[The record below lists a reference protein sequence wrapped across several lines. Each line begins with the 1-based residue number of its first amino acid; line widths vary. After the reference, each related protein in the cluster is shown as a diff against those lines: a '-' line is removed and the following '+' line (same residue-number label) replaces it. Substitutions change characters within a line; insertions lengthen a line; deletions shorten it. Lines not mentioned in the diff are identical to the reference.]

1 MNQQVITVQPD
12 GSISGLQRK
21 AGKGVDLRQFGHATI
36 ERVSEITWD
45 EDRQR
50 WVVNIIS
57 GPMAGTL
64 LKWAVWRGAGFTT
77 IPEGCQ
83 VRTGSGDMTFENY
96 DDAVATEVAF
106 LDMLRKR
113 GVF

>member
-12 GSISGLQRK
+12 GTISGLQRK
-21 AGKGVDLRQFGHATI
+21 TGKGLDLRQFGHARI

-45 EDRQR
+45 EKRQR
-50 WVVNIIS
+50 WTVNIIN
-57 GPMAGTL
+57 GPMEGTL
-64 LKWAVWRGAGFTT
+64 LTWASWRGAGFTS
-77 IPEGCQ
+77 IPKGCK
-83 VRTGSGDMTFENY
+83 VTSSSVMMFEDY

>member
-12 GSISGLQRK
+12 GTISGLQRK
-21 AGKGVDLRQFGHATI
+21 TGKGVDLRQFGQARI

-50 WVVNIIS
+50 WTINVIS
-57 GPMAGTL
+57 GPMVGTL
-64 LKWAVWRGAGFTT
+64 LGWATWRGAGFTS
-77 IPEGCQ
+77 IPKGCK
-83 VRTGSGDMTFENY
+83 VRTGSGLMTFEDY
-96 DDAVATEVAF
+96 DDAVATEVAY